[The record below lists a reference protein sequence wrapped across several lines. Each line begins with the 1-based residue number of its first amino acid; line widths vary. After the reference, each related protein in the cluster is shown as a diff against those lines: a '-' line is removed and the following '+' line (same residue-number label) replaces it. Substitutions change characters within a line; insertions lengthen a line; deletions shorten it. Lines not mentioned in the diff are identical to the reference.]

1 MSAVVVAGCERC
13 GSALEMGDLR
23 CPICALSVAEPHER
37 GVLLEKVQAKVVR
50 CVTCGASLEYSAEL
64 KAPRCAFC
72 ASVMKVETTADPLEQ
87 AEAFLPFTVDEAAAR
102 EALGRFLGEKRFFR
116 PADLAASAALQSL
129 RPMWWPAW
137 GFTAGA
143 RVSWAADSDAGSR
156 RSAWA
161 PHSGQETMSFQN
173 ILVSASKGLTE
184 RECDK
189 LAGHYQLGSEQPAPR
204 GPEDAQVERFDVTRS
219 GARRQIL
226 TAVESL
232 AREEM
237 EHEHVPGNR
246 VRNLHVAVV
255 LSSLETKRY
264 ALPAYVLAYQ
274 YKGKVYRVVVH
285 GQDADVVL
293 GDAPLSWAKVVL
305 VVGGVLLAL
314 VLLAL
319 LFSR

>member
-1 MSAVVVAGCERC
+1 MSATVVAGCQRC
-13 GSALEMGDLR
+13 GSALEQGDLR
-23 CPICALSVAEPHER
+23 CPICALSVDESSTR
-37 GVLLEKVQAKVVR
+37 GVQLQKVQAKVVR
-50 CVTCGASLEYSAEL
+50 CVNCGASLEYSAEL

-87 AEAFLPFTVDEAAAR
+87 AESFLPFTADEAAAR

-116 PADLAASAALQSL
+116 PSDLATSAALESL
-129 RPMWWPAW
+129 KPMWWPAW

-143 RVSWAADSDAGSR
+143 RVSWTADSDAGSR

-173 ILVSASKGLTE
+173 ILVSASKGLSE
-184 RECDK
+184 RECEQ
-189 LAGHYQLGSEQPAPR
+189 LAAHYQLGSEQKAPR

-219 GARRQIL
+219 GARKQIL
-226 TAVESL
+226 AAVESL

-237 EHEHVPGNR
+237 TSEHVPGSR

-285 GQDADVVL
+285 GQDANVVL

-305 VVGGVLLAL
+305 VVVGVLLAL
-314 VLLAL
+314 VLLLL

>member
-1 MSAVVVAGCERC
+1 MSATVVAGCARC
-13 GSALEMGDLR
+13 GSALEQGDLR
-23 CPICALSVAEPHER
+23 CPICALAVEESSAR
-37 GVLLEKVQAKVVR
+37 GMQLEKVQAKVVR
-50 CVTCGASLEYSAEL
+50 CVNCGASLEYSAEL

-87 AEAFLPFTVDEAAAR
+87 AESFLPFTADEAAAR

-116 PADLAASAALQSL
+116 PSDLATAAALESL
-129 RPMWWPAW
+129 KPMWWPAW

-143 RVSWAADSDAGSR
+143 QVSWTADSDAGSR
-156 RSAWA
+156 RSSWA

-173 ILVSASKGLTE
+173 ILVSASKGLSE
-184 RECDK
+184 RECEQ
-189 LAGHYQLGSEQPAPR
+189 LAAHYQLGSEQKAPR
-204 GPEDAQVERFDVTRS
+204 GPEDALVERFDVTRS
-219 GARRQIL
+219 GARKQIL
-226 TAVESL
+226 AAVESL
-232 AREEM
+232 ACEEM
-237 EHEHVPGNR
+237 TREHVPGSR

-285 GQDADVVL
+285 GQDANVVL

-314 VLLAL
+314 VLLVL

>member
-1 MSAVVVAGCERC
+1 MSATVVAGCQRC
-13 GSALEMGDLR
+13 GSALEQGDLR
-23 CPICALSVAEPHER
+23 CPICALSVDESSTR
-37 GVLLEKVQAKVVR
+37 GVQLQKVQAKVVR
-50 CVTCGASLEYSAEL
+50 CVNCGASLEYSAEL

-87 AEAFLPFTVDEAAAR
+87 AESFLPFTADEAAAR

-116 PADLAASAALQSL
+116 PSDLATAAALESL
-129 RPMWWPAW
+129 KPMWWPAW

-143 RVSWAADSDAGSR
+143 RVSWTADSDAGSR

-173 ILVSASKGLTE
+173 ILVSASKGLSE
-184 RECDK
+184 RECDQ
-189 LAGHYQLGSEQPAPR
+189 LAAHYQLGSEQKAPR

-219 GARRQIL
+219 GARKQIL
-226 TAVESL
+226 AAVESL

-237 EHEHVPGNR
+237 KSEHVPGSR

-285 GQDADVVL
+285 GQDANVVL

-314 VLLAL
+314 VLLVL
-319 LFSR
+319 IFSR

>member
-1 MSAVVVAGCERC
+1 MSATVVAGCARC
-13 GSALEMGDLR
+13 GSALEQGDLR
-23 CPICALSVAEPHER
+23 CPICALSVDEQSA
-37 GVLLEKVQAKVVR
+37 GGMQLQKVQAKVVR
-50 CVTCGASLEYSAEL
+50 CVNCGASLEYSAEL

-87 AEAFLPFTVDEAAAR
+87 AESFLPFTVDDAAAR
-102 EALGRFLGEKRFFR
+102 EALGRFLAEKRFFR
-116 PADLAASAALQSL
+116 PGDLAAAAALQSL

-173 ILVSASKGLTE
+173 ILVSASKGLSE

-189 LAGHYQLGSEQPAPR
+189 LAAHYRLGSEERAPR

-219 GARRQIL
+219 GARKQIL
-226 TAVESL
+226 AAVESL

-237 EHEHVPGNR
+237 EREHVPGSR

-285 GQDADVVL
+285 GQDANVVL
-293 GDAPLSWAKVVL
+293 GDAPLSWAKVLL

-319 LFSR
+319 MFSR